1 MISQEFVLH
10 MLQDAFWSALAAL
23 GFALVFSAPRRTL
36 WVCALIGAIGHASR
50 TLLETTGQTIEFGT
64 FIAALI
70 VGTLSWFAAR
80 RMSVPA
86 SIFAICGA
94 IPLVPGSFAFRA
106 MIYIIQSVSAAPALA
121 DVIVNNAIINIIKT
135 AVILAA
141 LAAGISV
148 PTLLFQRRRPVV

>member
-1 MISQEFVLH
+1 MITTEFALH
-10 MLQDAFWSALAAL
+10 MLQDAFWSALASL

-36 WVCALIGAIGHASR
+36 WVCALIGAVGHASR
-50 TLLETTGQTIEFGT
+50 TLLEDTGQTIEFGT

-70 VGTLSWFAAR
+70 VGTLSWYAAR
-80 RMSVPA
+80 RMAVPA

-94 IPLVPGSFAFRA
+94 IPLVPGAFAFRA
-106 MIYIIQSVSAAPALA
+106 MIYIIQSVSATPALA
-121 DVIVNNAIINIIKT
+121 ELIVTNAIINIVKT

-148 PTLLFQRRRPVV
+148 PTLLFQRRTPVV